1 MTTLEAPA
9 RTVELKPAPEPKAP
23 SIVRYVTDEHIC
35 ILTFDR
41 PNSAA
46 NVFNK
51 PVLQELDQHLDF
63 VTGDEQIKGIIIAS
77 AKPSI
82 FIAGA
87 DLKSFADSPNPAEL
101 RELIELGQSVFDRL
115 SILRIPTVA
124 AIHGAALGGVYEVA
138 LACDYR
144 IASPD
149 KSTKIGLPETQLGIL
164 PAWGGSTRLP
174 RLIGLPKALDIILA
188 GKTVAAKQALKYGM
202 VDELV
207 PREYLVEAA
216 RKRILSGVAAHP
228 KRKNRLVIS
237 LANSGAAS
245 ELIYRRARATLVAKT
260 RGHYPAPLKAL
271 DVAVKGLSGSIER
284 SLNLELEAMEELA
297 QTEVCRSLVRLFFL
311 QERAKKITGGKDE
324 SKEQVAPVQKIS
336 AIGAGVMGARI
347 SH

>member
-9 RTVELKPAPEPKAP
+9 PKVELKPAPEAKPQ
-23 SIVRYVTDEHIC
+23 SIVRYVTDEQIC

-41 PNSAA
+41 PNSSA
-46 NVFNK
+46 NVFNNAT
-51 PVLQELDQHLDF
+51 LDELDSHLDF
-63 VTGDEQIKGIIIAS
+63 ITGSDQIKGVIIAS

-87 DLKSFADSPNPAEL
+87 DIKSFADGAAPEQL
-101 RELIELGQSVFDRL
+101 RELIELGQSVFSRL

-124 AIHGAALGGVYEVA
+124 AIHGACLGGGYEVA
-138 LACDYR
+138 LACAYR

-188 GKTVAAKQALKYGM
+188 GKTVAAKQALRYGM

-228 KRKNRLVIS
+228 KRKTVSSSAFSTVAPPRNLS
-237 LANSGAAS
+237 TGA
-245 ELIYRRARATLVAKT
+245 
-260 RGHYPAPLKAL
+260 LKAPWL
-271 DVAVKGLSGSIER
+271 PKHADIIP
-284 SLNLELEAMEELA
+284 
-297 QTEVCRSLVRLFFL
+297 RL
-311 QERAKKITGGKDE
+311 
-324 SKEQVAPVQKIS
+324 
-336 AIGAGVMGARI
+336 
-347 SH
+347 